1 MGFDDLLKEVRSYV
15 KEQDIALIE
24 RAHVFSAS
32 AHEGQRRASGD
43 DFVQHPLAVA
53 SILADLETDAVTLAA
68 ALLHDVVEDTAVT
81 LEDLEEEFGSE
92 IALLVDGVTKLGRLE
107 FRSKVE
113 EQAGNLRKMFL
124 AMAEDLRVVVIKLA
138 DRLHNLRTLEHLPRE
153 RRKLVAQETVEIFAP
168 LAHRLGIWLFKWE
181 LEDLAFR
188 YLNPEGYRSL
198 VRSLDKQRTQREQE
212 AEKVIET
219 LQARLERAGI
229 DADIQGRAK
238 NLYSIHRKMVDQ
250 KRSMSEIYDLLA
262 VRVVVKTLPE
272 CYTVLGLVHELWKPL
287 PGRVKD
293 FIAMPKANMYQS
305 LHTTVM
311 GPHGDPIE
319 LQIRTEEMHRTAEY
333 GIAAHW
339 IYKERGREDRRFDQK
354 LAWLRQVLEWQRE
367 LGDAREF
374 IESLKIDL
382 FDDEVFVFTP
392 KGDVIDLPAGST
404 PLDFAY
410 QIHTDVGHQCVGAKV
425 NGRIAS
431 LTQALENGDIV
442 EILIS
447 RTSAGPSLDW
457 LKLVKTSSAR
467 SKIRT
472 WFKRQRRDENLKRG
486 REMLEKELRR
496 LELDPKQVLT
506 TKVTDR
512 VCRRL
517 NYSSFDDLLA
527 AIAYGGVTVGTVVA
541 RLRDAYLKVAR
552 PVEQTDLAFKTKSPP
567 RPGKGIR
574 IRGVDNVLVR
584 FGRCCNPVPGDPVI
598 GYITRGRGVSVHRVD
613 CPNLASYG
621 DGEDS
626 ERLLEVFWEDEIA
639 GSYPVEI
646 TVHGWDRSGL
656 LSDVVQVVADAHSNI
671 VAARARSDRN
681 GGGTIALT
689 LEVRGQE
696 HLEHLLQRIK
706 RIPDV
711 VNAYRVVKESAR

>member
-1 MGFDDLLKEVRSYV
+1 MGLENLLEKVRSYV
-15 KEQDIALIE
+15 REQDIPIIE
-24 RAHVFSAS
+24 RAHAFSEQ

-43 DFVQHPLAVA
+43 AFVEHPLAVA
-53 SILADLETDAVTLAA
+53 SILADLETDPVTLAA
-68 ALLHDVVEDTAVT
+68 ALLHDVVEDTEVT
-81 LEDLEEEFGSE
+81 LEDLEEEFGPE

-153 RRKLVAQETVEIFAP
+153 RRKLVAQETLEIFAP

-188 YLNPEGYRSL
+188 YLDPEGYRSL
-198 VRSLDKQRTQREQE
+198 VRSIDKQRNQREQE
-212 AEKVIET
+212 AETVMDMLKV
-219 LQARLERAGI
+219 RLEEAGI
-229 DADIQGRAK
+229 AADLHGRAK

-272 CYTVLGLVHELWKPL
+272 CYAVLGLVHELWKPI

-293 FIAMPKANMYQS
+293 FIAMSKANMYQS

-319 LQIRTEEMHRTAEY
+319 LQIRTEDMHRTAEY

-339 IYKERGREDRRFDQK
+339 TYKEGGRGDRRFDQK
-354 LAWLRQVLEWQRE
+354 LAWLRQVLEWQRD

-392 KGDVIDLPAGST
+392 KGDVIDLPSGST

-410 QIHTDVGHQCVGAKV
+410 QIHTDVGHQCVGAKI
-425 NGRIAS
+425 NGKIAS
-431 LTQALENGDIV
+431 LTQPLQNGDIV
-442 EILIS
+442 EILTS
-447 RTSAGPSLDW
+447 RSSSGPSLDW

-467 SKIRT
+467 SKIRS
-472 WFKRQRRDENLKRG
+472 WFKRQRREENVARG
-486 REMLEKELRR
+486 RDMIDKELRR
-496 LELDPKQVLT
+496 IELDPKQVLI
-506 TKVTDR
+506 TKVTDA

-517 NYSSFDDLLA
+517 NYSSFDDILA
-527 AIAYGGVTVGTVVA
+527 AIAYGGVTVGTVAA

-552 PVEQTDLAFKTKSPP
+552 PVEQTDLTIRSEPP
-567 RPGKGIR
+567 RPGPGKGVR

-584 FGRCCNPVPGDPVI
+584 FGRCCNPVPGDAI
-598 GYITRGRGVSVHRVD
+598 MGYVTRGRGVSVHRVD

-621 DGEDS
+621 KDS

-646 TVHGWDRSGL
+646 TVQGLNRSGL

-689 LEVRGQE
+689 LEVRGRE
-696 HLEHLLQRIK
+696 HLQHLIRRIK

-711 VNAYRVVKESAR
+711 VEVYRVVKESTR